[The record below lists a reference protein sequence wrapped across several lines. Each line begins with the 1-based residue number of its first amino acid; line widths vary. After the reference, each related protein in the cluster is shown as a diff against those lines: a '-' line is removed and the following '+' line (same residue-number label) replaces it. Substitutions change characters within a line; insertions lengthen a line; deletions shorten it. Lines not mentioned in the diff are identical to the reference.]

1 MIGKA
6 IAHLQIEARLGAG
19 GMGEVYQARDLRL
32 ERTSPARRNHA
43 RRSNRSS
50 SPVADRQVKCYSG
63 SERRSEK

>member
-32 ERTSPARRNHA
+32 ERTSPARRSHA

-50 SPVADRQVKCYSG
+50 SPADRQVKCHSG